1 MEPLFRI
8 ASTLKQ
14 KAVLWFVNRSM
25 EPQIYA
31 LDELFTAEEAACLE
45 KLLRKR
51 REECRIEQVS
61 RSGGTKEPASWNL
74 LGRLIELEQGESDQL
89 AFRVVGCLEV

>member
-31 LDELFTAEEAACLE
+31 LDELFTAEEAAHLE
-45 KLLRKR
+45 KLLQKR

-61 RSGGTKEPASWNL
+61 RSARRKPASWNL
-74 LGRLIELEQGESDQL
+74 LGRLIELEQAESDQL
-89 AFRVVGCLEV
+89 PFRVVGCLEV

>member
-31 LDELFTAEEAACLE
+31 LDELFMNEAGQRVADAERGL
-45 KLLRKR
+45 
-51 REECRIEQVS
+51 
-61 RSGGTKEPASWNL
+61 GGTVGGRNGAPPRWASTA
-74 LGRLIELEQGESDQL
+74 S
-89 AFRVVGCLEV
+89 VK